1 MMDISAKYNRSDF
14 IDFLSNSF
22 LPEDFQKSNES
33 IVIDRSHSKIK
44 TVEKLGY
51 CPSLDV
57 SVYEFKHE
65 SINDPRVTLSRESFK
80 IIEANDTS
88 SNALAVFYSDTENWR
103 LSLITSDYTTGK
115 TNKQVKRNFSNP
127 RRYSYLLGEECKRH
141 TPESMLITKGKINS
155 TEDLIRRFA
164 VDVVTKEFYTALFRW
179 YDDWAVN
186 LVKFPVGKGGGAH
199 LPQKPDV
206 ESNRQHLI
214 RLITRLI
221 FVWFIKQRGL
231 IPPEIFNK
239 NEVEKIFKSFD
250 SESAKQGNY
259 YNGIIQNLFFAT
271 LNKDIK
277 ERRYAEKE
285 ETKRKDDYSIKT
297 SYRDFIDESLF
308 KKSTDLVK
316 MFESVPFLNGGLF
329 ECLDD
334 FDTKEYIDGFSREK
348 KRAAF
353 VPNCLFWGNGEH
365 EGIIPLLDRYNFTV
379 EENTLQD
386 IDIALDPELL
396 GKVFE
401 NLLGTYNEETS
412 STARNELGAF
422 YTPREIVEYMVDTSL
437 KEYFKSKLDLEDIG
451 IEDKLSKLFSYN
463 EAYHDFNAKETK
475 ALIEAIHHC
484 KIVDP
489 ACGSGAFPMGI
500 LNKLTF
506 ILGKLDPDNK
516 QWEALQRQKAVAD
529 TEEAY
534 GEGDKKQRDD
544 RLKEISA
551 VFEMNTGPHSNYAR
565 KLYLIENCIYGI
577 DIKPIAIQITKLRF
591 FISLIVDQKTG
602 GAKESNYNVLPLPNL
617 ETKFVATNTL
627 LGLKRETDVLADPEI
642 EEKQKELL
650 IIRHKH
656 FSARRAKEK
665 IALRERDYKLS
676 QQLTD
681 LLEKD
686 HFYNSDDAEL
696 MAKWNPYS
704 QIKPSNF
711 FDSWW
716 MFGIK
721 DGFDVVIGN
730 PPYIQL
736 QNNHGKLAEIYKK
749 SGYESFSRSGDIYQL
764 FCECGYKLL
773 KEKGHLCLITSNKWM
788 RAAYGEKTRTFF
800 ANNANTKI
808 LIDFS
813 GQKVF
818 ESATVDVNII
828 LIEKSKNKQATL
840 GCIIKEDCKTNMT
853 DYIRQHGT
861 KLEFPTGDSWV
872 ILNSIE
878 KRIKEKIERAG
889 KPLKDWDI
897 SINYGIKTGCNEAF
911 IINKNKRDELVAKDP
926 KSVEIIHP
934 ILRGRDIKRYGY
946 EFADQYIIATFPSR
960 KYDIDEY
967 PAIRDYLLDFGKKR
981 LEQSGKPGARKKTT
995 HKWFETQD
1003 PIAYWDV

>member
-1 MMDISAKYNRSDF
+1 MMDITAKYKRNDF
-14 IDFLSNSF
+14 IDFLSNNF
-22 LPEDFQKSNES
+22 LPEDFQTGNED
-33 IVIDRSHSKIK
+33 IVIDKPHSRIK
-44 TVEKLGY
+44 TAEKLGY

-57 SVYEFKHE
+57 SIYEFKHE
-65 SINDPRVTLSRESFK
+65 STTDPRVTLSRESFK
-80 IIEANDTS
+80 IIETNDTA
-88 SNALAVFYSDTENWR
+88 SNALAIFYSDTAHWR
-103 LSLITSDYTTGK
+103 LSLITSDYSIGK
-115 TNKQVKRNFSNP
+115 TTKQVNRTFSNP
-127 RRYSYLLGEECKRH
+127 RRYSYLLGENCKKH
-141 TPESMLITKGKINS
+141 TPEEMLITKGKINS
-155 TEDLIRRFA
+155 AEDLIRRFA

-186 LVKFPVGKGGGAH
+186 VVKFPIGKGGGAH

-206 ESNRQHLI
+206 EANRQHLI

-231 IPPEIFNK
+231 VPPEIFNK
-239 NEVEKIFKSFD
+239 NEVEKIFKSFEP
-250 SESAKQGNY
+250 ESAKQGNY

-285 ETKRKDDYSIKT
+285 EARRKDDYSIKT

-308 KKSTDLVK
+308 KKGTDLIK
-316 MFESVPFLNGGLF
+316 IFESVPFLNGGLF

-348 KRAAF
+348 NRAAF

-379 EENTLQD
+379 EENTPQD

-412 STARNELGAF
+412 STARNESGAF

-437 KEYFKSKLDLEDIG
+437 KEYFKGKLDTEDTD

-463 EAYHDFNAKETK
+463 EAYHDFNTKETK

-516 QWEALQRQKAVAD
+516 QWEVLQRQKAVVD

-534 GEGDKKQRDD
+534 REGDKTQRDE

-551 VFEMNTGPHSNYAR
+551 VFEMNTGSHSNYAR

-602 GAKESNYNVLPLPNL
+602 GIKESNYNVLPLPNL

-627 LGLKRETDVLADPEI
+627 LGVKRETGVLADPEI

-656 FSARRAKEK
+656 FSARMAKEK
-665 IALRERDYKLS
+665 IALREKDRKLS
-676 QQLTD
+676 QQLID

-696 MAKWNPYS
+696 MANWNPYS

-736 QNNHGKLAEIYKK
+736 QNNHGKLAETYKK

-773 KEKGHLCLITSNKWM
+773 KENGHLCLITSNKWM

-800 ANNANTKI
+800 ANGANIKV
-808 LIDFS
+808 LVDFS
-813 GQKVF
+813 GQRVF

-828 LIEKSKNKQATL
+828 VIEKSENKQATL
-840 GCIIKEDCKTNMT
+840 GCIIKENCKNNMT
-853 DYIRQHGT
+853 DYIRLLPKIT
-861 KLEFPTGDSWV
+861 PTHNFRSM
-872 ILNSIE
+872 L
-878 KRIKEKIERAG
+878 
-889 KPLKDWDI
+889 
-897 SINYGIKTGCNEAF
+897 
-911 IINKNKRDELVAKDP
+911 
-926 KSVEIIHP
+926 
-934 ILRGRDIKRYGY
+934 
-946 EFADQYIIATFPSR
+946 
-960 KYDIDEY
+960 
-967 PAIRDYLLDFGKKR
+967 
-981 LEQSGKPGARKKTT
+981 
-995 HKWFETQD
+995 
-1003 PIAYWDV
+1003 